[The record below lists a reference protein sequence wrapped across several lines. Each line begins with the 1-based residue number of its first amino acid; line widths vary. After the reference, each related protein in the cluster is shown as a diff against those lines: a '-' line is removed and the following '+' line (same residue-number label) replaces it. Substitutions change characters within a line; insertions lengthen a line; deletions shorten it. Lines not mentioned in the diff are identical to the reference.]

1 MPPDVKQRDRGKQND
16 KEHHD
21 RASFVHIVFEKTSSS
36 IPMLFVHVGKRSSE
50 TLRSSHS
57 QMFFKI
63 VILKNSLRNTCVG
76 VSFLIKMQTY
86 SPETLFKRDSNTGVF
101 LTVLQ
106 NI

>member
-1 MPPDVKQRDRGKQND
+1 MSPDVKRRDREKQND

-36 IPMLFVHVGKRSSE
+36 IPMLFLHVGKRSGE

-63 VILKNSLRNTCVG
+63 GILKNFSIFSKKTPVF
-76 VSFLIKMQTY
+76 VSFFNKA
-86 SPETLFKRDSNTGVF
+86 PGLFLLKKRFQRRCWKIVKC
-101 LTVLQ
+101 L
-106 NI
+106 

>member
-1 MPPDVKQRDRGKQND
+1 MPPDVKRRDRGKQND

-63 VILKNSLRNTCVG
+63 VILKNFSIFAKKHLC
-76 VSFLIKMQTY
+76 SCLFLIK
-86 SPETLFKRDSNTGVF
+86 
-101 LTVLQ
+101 LQ
-106 NI
+106 AYFY